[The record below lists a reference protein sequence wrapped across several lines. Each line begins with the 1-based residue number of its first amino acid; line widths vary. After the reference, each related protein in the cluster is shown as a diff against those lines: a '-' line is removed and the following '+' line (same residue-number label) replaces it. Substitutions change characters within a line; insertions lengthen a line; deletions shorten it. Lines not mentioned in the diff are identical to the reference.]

1 MAKKVKEEKEKSIV
15 VLGIEISDNSVYE
28 IVPKKPSKEAPD
40 LYKKL
45 GSEKM
50 LDPNISNWV
59 SLYTYDGYWNT
70 GFFPESHIYQ
80 KMGLQREQAEE
91 EAKKAVEFILQ
102 PMERLN
108 RRIMELT
115 NPEVARVG
123 EKDKFDEIMV
133 NISVGRQFNTSK
145 PQDRFELY
153 LAIIGGHLSPVG
165 FRNNVEK
172 EKGLLDENNP
182 VYATAQYSVEVKDKV
197 RSVKEKRSKQIFS
210 AYGKV
215 HSLLETNKKALVSI
229 LNYEGVG
236 VSEDLTDEGIT
247 ARTEVFFSSEENIEN
262 FLDTIERY
270 EKDNVFKDELL
281 VMDIIRNKRGLKVL
295 QKEGREY
302 YLMGKSL
309 GTSDRQVANKIANN
323 DSLYEEFLKL
333 TSN

>member
-28 IVPKKPSKEAPD
+28 IVPKKPSQDAPD

-50 LDPNISNWV
+50 LDPNVSNLV

-80 KMGLQREQAEE
+80 KMGLEREQAEV
-91 EAKKAVEFILQ
+91 EAQKAIDFVLK

-108 RRIMELT
+108 RRIMELED
-115 NPEVARVG
+115 PEVSKTG

-133 NISVGRQFNTSK
+133 NLTVGRQFNTSK

-153 LAIIGGHLSPVG
+153 IAIIGGHLSPVG
-165 FRNNVEK
+165 FRNSVEK

-197 RSVKEKRSKQIFS
+197 RSVKEKRSKQIFT

-215 HSLLETNKKALVSI
+215 HSFLETNKKALVSI

-236 VSEDLTDEGIT
+236 VSEDMTDEGIT
-247 ARTEVFFSSEENIEN
+247 ARTQVFFESEENIEN
-262 FLDTIERY
+262 FLDTIEKY

-281 VMDIIRNKRGLKVL
+281 VMDVIRNKRGLKVL

-309 GTSDRQVANKIANN
+309 GTTDRQVASKIANN